1 MKISGVFLAFFMTL
15 SIGLSAQSSAPWLG
29 GDWQGIGYQAP
40 TDTHWPIELTYD
52 QGSKMLQVNY
62 PSLSCSGH
70 WELVETK
77 EGYAEFVERITTG
90 QQNCDNNVKVVVTRI
105 DEEYISIA
113 YFLPDLYD
121 GVVAYSVLRKAN
133 TQKKRIPVPDIKK
146 TKRT

>member
-1 MKISGVFLAFFMTL
+1 MKIYGFLLALFMMF
-15 SIGLSAQSSAPWLG
+15 SVAVSAQSSAPWLG
-29 GDWQGIGYQAP
+29 GNWQGIGYQAP

-52 QGSKMLQVNY
+52 QESKLLQVNY

-77 EGYAEFVERITTG
+77 EGYAEFVERITAG

-121 GVVAYSVLRKAN
+121 GVVAYSVLRKMKV
-133 TQKKRIPVPDIKK
+133 QKKKIQVPDIKK